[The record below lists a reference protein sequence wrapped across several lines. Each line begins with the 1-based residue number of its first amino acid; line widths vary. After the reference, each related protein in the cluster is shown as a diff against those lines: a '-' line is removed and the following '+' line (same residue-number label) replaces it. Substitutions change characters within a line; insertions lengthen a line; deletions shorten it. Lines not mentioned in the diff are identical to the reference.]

1 MSIEIEILKVGPL
14 ARIGALCQPMG
25 APLQRCQQQEQP
37 MPERL
42 TVILPPVLSDEEKA
56 EKHLFR
62 CGRKLFRPSLRT
74 GRASSHDDGWGDG
87 IDGYGEGDGD
97 GGINCSE
104 IESIGNGYGDGYG
117 YGQGNGG
124 SSTDV

>member
-1 MSIEIEILKVGPL
+1 
-14 ARIGALCQPMG
+14 
-25 APLQRCQQQEQP
+25 

-42 TVILPPVLSDEEKA
+42 IVILPPVLSDEEKA
-56 EKHLFR
+56 EMDLTR
-62 CGRKLFRPSLRT
+62 CAHKLSRPSRRT
-74 GRASSHDDGWGDG
+74 GRASSHDNGWGDG

-97 GGINCSE
+97 GGINCVV
-104 IESIGNGYGDGYG
+104 IESIGDGYGDGYG